1 MCLLCLDEV
10 EFRPASVL
18 KMEEKH
24 NELMKQMKRKFE
36 ETTQRGSHNVYNV
49 WVLVYSVFVHKVFFL
64 QWKCCYKKCW
74 KALPYKVREP
84 VFDR

>member
-10 EFRPASVL
+10 EFRPTSVL

-49 WVLVYSVFVHKVFFL
+49 WVLVYSVFVHKVFFFSL
-64 QWKCCYKKCW
+64 QYKKSW
-74 KALPYKVREP
+74 KTLPQLQGERACI
-84 VFDR
+84 

>member
-36 ETTQRGSHNVYNV
+36 ETTKRGSHNVYNV
-49 WVLVYSVFVHKVFFL
+49 WVLVYSVFVHKVFFFAVEMLL
-64 QWKCCYKKCW
+64 QNELENF
-74 KALPYKVREP
+74 ALQGERACI
-84 VFDR
+84 